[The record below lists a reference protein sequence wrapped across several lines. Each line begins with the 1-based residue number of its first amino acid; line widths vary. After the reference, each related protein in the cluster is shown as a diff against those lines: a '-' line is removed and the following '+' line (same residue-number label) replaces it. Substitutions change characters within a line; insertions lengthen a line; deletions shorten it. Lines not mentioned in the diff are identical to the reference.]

1 MCLTKTRL
9 NKVRVTGV
17 YITDI
22 LDVKT
27 LQKQGIVTVK
37 EDAPSYITTRSGI
50 KYNSIYISKCPYLM
64 S

>member
-9 NKVRVTGV
+9 DKVRVTGV

-37 EDAPSYITTRSGI
+37 EDAPSYNHNKKWYKIQFHLYFQMTLI
-50 KYNSIYISKCPYLM
+50 
-64 S
+64 